1 MLQEISDCFAELI
14 KPLATNEMMQHLF
27 DKLGDDIVQKFEEKF
42 SKLEGKINKL

>member
-1 MLQEISDCFAELI
+1 
-14 KPLATNEMMQHLF
+14 MMQHLF